1 LNTKHYDRGFLE
13 FLLKNVLKVEE
24 LFQYE
29 YFQEH
34 DLETLGMTL
43 DTAEAIAEKHLTSAF
58 VDSDRNEPQLSEG
71 KVKVHPKIKDFLFE
85 NHATG
90 LLTSSFSYEYE
101 GQQLPAMV
109 YGAANYILNS
119 SHNSFVMYSDLI
131 HGCSEM
137 LIKFGSESLRKGV
150 LPNLLGLKWLGSMCL
165 TEPQAGSSLSEIIT
179 SASPQKDG
187 TYKIKGQKIFISAGD
202 QDISENIVHLV
213 LARIEGAPK
222 GAKGISLFVVP
233 KNKIDLENG
242 TLLPGSPSND
252 VQSVGIFHKMG
263 QKATPA
269 MHLVFGDNDS
279 CTGYLLGQENK
290 GLSQMFVM
298 MNGAR
303 LGVGMTGISIASA
316 AYQLSLEYAQERKQ
330 GKIGGDMVKIIEHA
344 DVKRMLLS
352 QKAVVEG
359 GLCLLMRCYKYLDLS
374 ERTKDP
380 KYLDL
385 AELLT
390 PVAKTLGAELG
401 FKSANQGLQVLGGY
415 GYTSDFKLEQ
425 LVRDARICS
434 IYEGTTGIHSLA
446 LMGREI
452 LKSDGAS
459 LTLWQNEVNK
469 TIEKALNST
478 EVAPYAEKF
487 QMEIN
492 TFIDTNK
499 ELLKKVGTK
508 EYLAD
513 ATIYMELFALLN
525 MAWQWIDIAS
535 EDNKEVKEDHLSRFN
550 TLRYFFKYE
559 FPKTNYLTQIL
570 LNPERVTV

>member
-1 LNTKHYDRGFLE
+1 LNTKHYDRGFLD
-13 FLLKNVLKVEE
+13 FLLKNVFKVEE

-58 VDSDRNEPQLSEG
+58 VDSDRNEPQLVAG
-71 KVKVHPKIKDFLFE
+71 KVKVHPKIKDFLKE
-85 NHATG
+85 NHASG
-90 LLTSSFSYEYE
+90 LLTASFDYEHA
-101 GQQLPAMV
+101 GQQLPTLV

-131 HGCSEM
+131 HGCTEM
-137 LIKFGSESLRKGV
+137 LIKFGSEALKKCV

-202 QDISENIVHLV
+202 HDISENIVHLV

-269 MHLVFGDNDS
+269 MHLVFGDNDN
-279 CTGYLLGQENK
+279 CIGYLLGQENR
-290 GLSQMFVM
+290 GLPQMFLM
-298 MNGAR
+298 MNNAR
-303 LGVGMTGISIASA
+303 LGVALTGISIASA
-316 AYQLSLEYAQERKQ
+316 AYQLSLQYAQERKQ
-330 GKIGGDMVKIIEHA
+330 GKIEGELVKIIEHA
-344 DVKRMLLS
+344 DVKRMLLF

-374 ERTKDP
+374 EQTKEP
-380 KYLDL
+380 KYLEL

-390 PVAKTLGAELG
+390 PVAKTMGAELG
-401 FKSANQGLQVLGGY
+401 FKSANLGLQILGGY

-425 LVRDARICS
+425 LVRDARICP

-459 LTLWQNEVNK
+459 LNLWQQEVNK
-469 TIEKALNST
+469 TLEKALNKT
-478 EVAPYAEKF
+478 ELNTYAKKF
-487 QMEIN
+487 QDDLDTFFN
-492 TFIDTNK
+492 TTK
-499 ELLKKVGTK
+499 ELLKEVGTK
-508 EYLAD
+508 EFLAD
-513 ATIYMELFALLN
+513 ATIYMELFGLLN
-525 MAWQWIDIAS
+525 MAWQWLDIVS
-535 EDNKEVKEDHLSRFN
+535 EDTEEITDDYFSRFN
-550 TLRYFFKYE
+550 TMRYFFKYE

-570 LNPERVTV
+570 LNPEKVTV

>member
-1 LNTKHYDRGFLE
+1 
-13 FLLKNVLKVEE
+13 
-24 LFQYE
+24 
-29 YFQEH
+29 
-34 DLETLGMTL
+34 
-43 DTAEAIAEKHLTSAF
+43 
-58 VDSDRNEPQLSEG
+58 
-71 KVKVHPKIKDFLFE
+71 
-85 NHATG
+85 
-90 LLTSSFSYEYE
+90 
-101 GQQLPAMV
+101 
-109 YGAANYILNS
+109 
-119 SHNSFVMYSDLI
+119 MYSDLI
-131 HGCSEM
+131 HGCTEM
-137 LIKFGSESLRKGV
+137 LIKFGSEALKKCV

-202 QDISENIVHLV
+202 HDISENIVHLV

-269 MHLVFGDNDS
+269 MHLVFGDNDN
-279 CTGYLLGQENK
+279 CIGYLLGQENR
-290 GLSQMFVM
+290 GLPQMFLM
-298 MNGAR
+298 MNNAR
-303 LGVGMTGISIASA
+303 LGVALTGISIASA
-316 AYQLSLEYAQERKQ
+316 AYQLSLQYAQERKQ
-330 GKIGGDMVKIIEHA
+330 GKIEGELVKIIEHA
-344 DVKRMLLS
+344 DVKRMLLF

-374 ERTKDP
+374 EQTKEP
-380 KYLDL
+380 KYLEL

-390 PVAKTLGAELG
+390 PVAKTMGAELG
-401 FKSANQGLQVLGGY
+401 FKSANLGLQILGGY

-425 LVRDARICS
+425 LVRDARICP

-459 LTLWQNEVNK
+459 LNLWQQEVNK
-469 TIEKALNST
+469 TLEKALNKT
-478 EVAPYAEKF
+478 ELNTYAQKF
-487 QMEIN
+487 QDDLDTFFN
-492 TFIDTNK
+492 TTK
-499 ELLKKVGTK
+499 ELLKEVGTK
-508 EYLAD
+508 EFLAD
-513 ATIYMELFALLN
+513 ATIYMELFGLLN
-525 MAWQWIDIAS
+525 MAWQWLDIVS
-535 EDNKEVKEDHLSRFN
+535 EDTEEITDDYFSRFN
-550 TLRYFFKYE
+550 TMRYFFKYE

-570 LNPERVTV
+570 LNPEKVTV